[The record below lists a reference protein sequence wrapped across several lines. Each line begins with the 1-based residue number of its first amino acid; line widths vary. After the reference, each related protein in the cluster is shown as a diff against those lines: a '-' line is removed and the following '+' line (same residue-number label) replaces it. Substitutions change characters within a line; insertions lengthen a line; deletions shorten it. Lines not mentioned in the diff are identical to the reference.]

1 MNVPDFIPTLS
12 HGKHRDPA
20 QGACI
25 MEMVAFLAGEE
36 HTDHP
41 QCVHEELISL
51 GISTNDFV
59 SNDNRNRLALLIPIF
74 MNTRDLKMVYLR
86 RRVQAEVLPE
96 FSEWVGPERMRRWV
110 TGNQFDI
117 KDVLSRIHYYYYNVE
132 SPRYEN
138 KVYDD
143 AAIEYLEAVMAI
155 VKDMKGEEPI
165 DLSVGINHPS
175 QVKANA

>member
-1 MNVPDFIPTLS
+1 MNIPDFIPTLS
-12 HGKHRDPA
+12 HGKHKNPA
-20 QGACI
+20 EGACI
-25 MEMVAFLAGEE
+25 MEMVAFLAGEV

-41 QCVHEELISL
+41 QCVHPYLITF
-51 GISTNDFV
+51 GINVNDFV
-59 SNDNRNRLALLIPIF
+59 SDDNRNRLALLIPIF
-74 MNTRDLKMVYLR
+74 MNTTGIDIRVLT

-96 FSEWVGPERMRRWV
+96 YSDWVGPNLMKRWV
-110 TGNQFDI
+110 TGQEFTILAVINRIKHYFD
-117 KDVLSRIHYYYYNVE
+117 NVE

-143 AAIEYLEAVMAI
+143 AAIEYMEAVMAI

-165 DLSVGINHPS
+165 DIAVGINHPS